1 MALLVIRIDD
11 RLIHGQVAAVWCNA
25 LNIHRIVVVDDQVPQ
40 DPFLVDILKV
50 AAPKGVAVEVC
61 TVKDGPA
68 VLEQDQE
75 VRSMAIV
82 KRPRTIVRLYEAGFT
97 EKPPVSVGGMGSGP
111 GRQMLWRNISVSPQD
126 IEDLR
131 QLVNRYQLDV
141 KLQIL
146 PDEGGIPVVRYLE
159 KNQVR

>member
-25 LNIHRIVVVDDQVPQ
+25 LNLHRIVVIDDQVPQ
-40 DPFLVDILKV
+40 DPFLVEILKV
-50 AAPKGVAVEVC
+50 AAPRGVAVEVC

-68 VLEQDQE
+68 ILAQDAAT
-75 VRSMAIV
+75 RSMAIV
-82 KRPRTIVRLYEAGFT
+82 KRPRAIVRLYEAGFVDR
-97 EKPPVSVGGMGSGP
+97 PPISVGGMGSGP

-126 IEDLR
+126 VDDLR
-131 QLVNRYQLDV
+131 QLVNRFDLDV

-146 PDEGGIPVVRYLE
+146 PEEGGLPVVRYLE